1 MKEKTEK
8 ETTAKTQ
15 HITLNDVMIAITIIY
30 WFIPSNDSHIFPT
43 LACSSSPATSFF
55 SVFLFFLL
63 LFYFIF
69 LSVLS
74 CKKTCKRKKKIN
86 FLCFFLFLVSQE
98 KKRKHWKIKLEPKR
112 KKSKKKI
119 NNKYIELCHNF
130 FMLHILC
137 LRCCNSQFTR
147 PISLINLTDVEVIS
161 WIILLWVLILEKY
174 LPFLPLSELEK
185 KDSGL

>member
-1 MKEKTEK
+1 
-8 ETTAKTQ
+8 
-15 HITLNDVMIAITIIY
+15 MIAITIIY

-55 SVFLFFLL
+55 SVFCLFLL

-74 CKKTCKRKKKIN
+74 CKKTSKRKKKKLI
-86 FLCFFLFLVSQE
+86 FCVFGFAR

-112 KKSKKKI
+112 RKAKTTN

-161 WIILLWVLILEKY
+161 WIIFLWVLILEKY

-185 KDSGL
+185 GFWTLKFTVV